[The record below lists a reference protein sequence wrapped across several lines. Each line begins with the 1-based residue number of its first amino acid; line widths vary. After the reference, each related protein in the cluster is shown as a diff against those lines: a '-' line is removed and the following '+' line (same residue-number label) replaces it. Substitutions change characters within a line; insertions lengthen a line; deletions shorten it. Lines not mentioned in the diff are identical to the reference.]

1 MIKTYFYSFIILCLL
16 SLYISLTCN
25 LKAPCIYLSIS
36 YMHYRLS
43 NPFGSSQDIFP
54 SDSRINNNRFISSK
68 IWTLCLSV
76 YRYHS
81 ALGSQSLIDHSDN
94 NSQRCLHINVTGR
107 LEKMR
112 FLSDYL
118 ILTSPVFARFY
129 MISMVWKNS
138 SHNVVCAVY

>member
-76 YRYHS
+76 YRYHR
-81 ALGSQSLIDHSDN
+81 AFGSQSLIDHSDN
-94 NSQRCLHINVTGR
+94 NSQRYLHYKRHWEAWIDA
-107 LEKMR
+107 
-112 FLSDYL
+112 LSVWLFNIDIPSFCK
-118 ILTSPVFARFY
+118 IL
-129 MISMVWKNS
+129 
-138 SHNVVCAVY
+138 